1 MKDSRQLN
9 SLALQMRRVWGQD
22 AYAPIDIFS
31 IVSSLKNM
39 TVIKYPLSSSISGMT
54 TKIDEDYIIC
64 INSHMSKGR
73 QRFTLAHELY
83 HVLFEDINGRVI
95 CGLDMSCNKSD
106 SEKEADQFASYLLMP
121 YDSLLQ
127 YNDNHCHWNL
137 EGIIKAQQYF
147 QISHQAILFRLLND
161 GMIDS
166 LTYEKYKSIMVSYE
180 AAKLGYNTEL
190 YQADDESSQYF
201 TTGEYIRKV
210 QMTYDLNRIS
220 LSKKEEYLLDAFRE
234 DIVYGLDKGEMLLND

>member
-1 MKDSRQLN
+1 MMDSRQLN
-9 SLALQMRRVWGQD
+9 SLALKMRRVWGQD

-54 TKIDEDYIIC
+54 TRIDNDYIIC

-83 HVLFEDINGRVI
+83 HALFENIDGRIV
-95 CGLDMSCNKSD
+95 CGLDMTNNKSD
-106 SEKEADQFASYLLMP
+106 SEREADQFASYLLMP
-121 YDSLLQ
+121 YDSLYQ
-127 YNDNHCHWNL
+127 YDCRHDNWNL
-137 EGIIKAQQYF
+137 ESIIEAQQYF
-147 QISHQAILFRLLND
+147 QISHQAILFRLLNE

-166 LTYEKYKSIMVSYE
+166 SSYEKYKTVMVSYE
-180 AAKLGYNTEL
+180 AAKLGYSSEL
-190 YQADDESSQYF
+190 YQADDESDQYF
-201 TTGEYIRKV
+201 TTGEYIRKA
-210 QMTYDLNRIS
+210 QMSYDRNLIS
-220 LSKKEEYLLDAFRE
+220 LAKKEEYLLDAFRE

>member
-95 CGLDMSCNKSD
+95 CGLDMSSNKSD
-106 SEKEADQFASYLLMP
+106 SEKEADQFAGYLLMP
-121 YDSLLQ
+121 YDSLFQ
-127 YNDNHCHWNL
+127 YNDKDCH
-137 EGIIKAQQYF
+137 
-147 QISHQAILFRLLND
+147 
-161 GMIDS
+161 
-166 LTYEKYKSIMVSYE
+166 
-180 AAKLGYNTEL
+180 
-190 YQADDESSQYF
+190 
-201 TTGEYIRKV
+201 
-210 QMTYDLNRIS
+210 
-220 LSKKEEYLLDAFRE
+220 
-234 DIVYGLDKGEMLLND
+234 